1 LTVEGLKDNLN
12 YMKNNIIYWEEDV
25 SGGERMKIEEIKK
38 RYKDEWVLVEVLE
51 EDALGQPTEV
61 ELIAHSKARDEVYD
75 ALKET
80 KMKYT
85 CQFYTGEIPKKG
97 YAVAFNNLPEKS
109 YVDGLLG
116 LSFLRSFKVCLDF
129 REGVLEIE

>member
-1 LTVEGLKDNLN
+1 
-12 YMKNNIIYWEEDV
+12 
-25 SGGERMKIEEIKK
+25 MKIEEIKK
-38 RYKDEWVLVEVLE
+38 RYKEEWVLVEVLE
-51 EDALGQPTEV
+51 EDELGQPTEV

-116 LSFLRSFKVCLDF
+116 LRFLRSFKVCLDF